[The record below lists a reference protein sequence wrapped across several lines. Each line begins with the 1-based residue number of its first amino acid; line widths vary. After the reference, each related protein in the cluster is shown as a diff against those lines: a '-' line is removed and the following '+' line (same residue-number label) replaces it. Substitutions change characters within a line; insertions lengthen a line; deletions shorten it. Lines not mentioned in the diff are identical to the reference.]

1 VLVKLGPLDAGRI
14 ADLRPYFDSV
24 PDPRARRGRWYSLTA
39 ILLVCACAV
48 VSGARSIDELS
59 EWGQRA
65 SSALLTVIG
74 IRRHLPGWRHA
85 PSPATIGRVLGAV
98 DGDALDRAVGAYLAD
113 RHRATTGPAPAPS
126 PSASTRPRVI
136 AVDGKAL
143 KGSARLTATR
153 RHLLSAVTHGTV
165 VTLAQ
170 VEVGTK
176 TNETTHFQPLLAPL
190 DLAGTVVT
198 FDALHSVKANISW
211 LVEIKKAHYIAVIKT
226 NQPTAYRQLAGLPWQ
241 SVPVQHTASETGHGR
256 RESRSIKTCGI
267 SDGLGGI
274 AFPHALLAIRVYR
287 RRKQTG
293 TRETRESVYAV
304 TSLDAYQAG
313 PADLATAIRGHWGVE
328 NSSHHI
334 RDVTFAE
341 DASTVHTGTAP
352 RAMATLRNLA
362 IGALKTLGAHNIAKT
377 TRAIRDEPRR
387 ALPILGITNDP
398 DTYGT

>member
-1 VLVKLGPLDAGRI
+1 MPAAVSSPVPAVLVKLGPLDAGRI

-48 VSGARSIDELS
+48 VSGARSIDELA
-59 EWGQRA
+59 EWGRRA
-65 SSALLTVIG
+65 SSALLAVIG

-113 RHRATTGPAPAPS
+113 RHRATTGPARAPS

-176 TNETTHFQPLLAPL
+176 TNETSHFRGCVSSG
-190 DLAGTVVT
+190 GT
-198 FDALHSVKANISW
+198 SS
-211 LVEIKKAHYIAVIKT
+211 
-226 NQPTAYRQLAGLPWQ
+226 
-241 SVPVQHTASETGHGR
+241 
-256 RESRSIKTCGI
+256 
-267 SDGLGGI
+267 
-274 AFPHALLAIRVYR
+274 
-287 RRKQTG
+287 
-293 TRETRESVYAV
+293 V
-304 TSLDAYQAG
+304 TSTDVVVPG
-313 PADLATAIRGHWGVE
+313 SRRDL
-328 NSSHHI
+328 
-334 RDVTFAE
+334 
-341 DASTVHTGTAP
+341 P
-352 RAMATLRNLA
+352 
-362 IGALKTLGAHNIAKT
+362 
-377 TRAIRDEPRR
+377 
-387 ALPILGITNDP
+387 
-398 DTYGT
+398 